1 MRSAI
6 LSAAFA
12 AGLLAATAAQAQQ
25 AAPVPGPIPG
35 SVLAATCSGCHGQ
48 AGRSIAEI
56 PPINGRTEQQ
66 LLSAMLDF
74 KNDRRPA
81 TMMNRHAKGFSDD
94 ELAAIAREISAN
106 WR

>member
-1 MRSAI
+1 MRSVIAT
-6 LSAAFA
+6 AAFA
-12 AGLLAATAAQAQQ
+12 ASLIAAAAAQAQQ
-25 AAPVPGPIPG
+25 AAPIPG
-35 SVLAATCSGCHGQ
+35 SVLAATCSGCHGP
-48 AGRSIAEI
+48 AGRSVAEI

-81 TMMNRHAKGFSDD
+81 TVMNRHAKGFSDD

>member
-6 LSAAFA
+6 LTAALAASMLAGFA
-12 AGLLAATAAQAQQ
+12 ANAQQ
-25 AAPVPGPIPG
+25 AAPIPATIPG
-35 SVLAATCSGCHGQ
+35 NVLAATCSGCHGPK
-48 AGRSIAEI
+48 GHSVAEI
-56 PPINGRTEQQ
+56 PPIFGRTEQQ
-66 LLSAMLDF
+66 LLSALLDF

>member
-1 MRSAI
+1 MRSVI
-6 LSAAFA
+6 LSAAVAASVFA
-12 AGLLAATAAQAQQ
+12 GAAANAQQ
-25 AAPVPGPIPG
+25 AAPIPG
-35 SVLAATCSGCHGQ
+35 SVLAATCSGCHGP
-48 AGRSIAEI
+48 AGRSVAEI
-56 PPINGRTEQQ
+56 PSINGRTEQQ

-81 TMMNRHAKGFSDD
+81 TVMNRHAKGFSDD

>member
-6 LSAAFA
+6 LTAAFA
-12 AGLLAATAAQAQQ
+12 AGLFASAAAAQAQQ
-25 AAPVPGPIPG
+25 ATAVPG
-35 SVLAATCSGCHGQ
+35 SVLAATCSACHGPK
-48 AGRSIAEI
+48 GHSVAEI

-66 LLSAMLDF
+66 LLSALLDF

>member
-6 LSAAFA
+6 LTAAFA
-12 AGLLAATAAQAQQ
+12 VSLLAGFAAQAQQ
-25 AAPVPGPIPG
+25 AAPIPG
-35 SVLAATCSGCHGQ
+35 SVLAATCSGCHGT
-48 AGRSIAEI
+48 AGRSVAEI

-66 LLSAMLDF
+66 LLSALLDF

-81 TMMNRHAKGFSDD
+81 TVMNRHAKGFSDD

>member
-1 MRSAI
+1 MRSVIPPTLAI
-6 LSAAFA
+6 AAFA
-12 AGLLAATAAQAQQ
+12 ASLLASVAANAQQ
-25 AAPVPGPIPG
+25 AAPIPG
-35 SVLAATCSGCHGQ
+35 SVLAATCSGCHGP
-48 AGRSIAEI
+48 AGRSVAEI

-66 LLSAMLDF
+66 LLSALLDF

-81 TMMNRHAKGFSDD
+81 TMMNRHAKGFSDA

>member
-1 MRSAI
+1 MRSVIAT
-6 LSAAFA
+6 AAFA
-12 AGLLAATAAQAQQ
+12 ASLIAAAAVQAQQ
-25 AAPVPGPIPG
+25 AAPIPG
-35 SVLAATCSGCHGQ
+35 SVLAATCSGCHGP
-48 AGRSIAEI
+48 AGRSVAEI

-81 TMMNRHAKGFSDD
+81 TVMNRHAKGFSDD

>member
-1 MRSAI
+1 MRPVIAF
-6 LSAAFA
+6 AAFA
-12 AGLLAATAAQAQQ
+12 VALTWGAAAQAQQ
-25 AAPVPGPIPG
+25 AALPAGPVPG
-35 SVLAATCSGCHGQ
+35 SVLAATCTGCHGP
-48 AGRSIAEI
+48 AGRSVAEI

>member
-1 MRSAI
+1 MRSVI
-6 LSAAFA
+6 
-12 AGLLAATAAQAQQ
+12 ATAAFVASLLAGAAAVQAQQ
-25 AAPVPGPIPG
+25 AAPIPG
-35 SVLAATCSGCHGQ
+35 SVLAATCSGCHGP
-48 AGRSIAEI
+48 AGRSVAEI

-81 TMMNRHAKGFSDD
+81 TVMNRHAKGFSDD